1 VQLAWAAGDSST
13 YIMMDVFYNQP
24 PCDWNSPELTCHLS
38 HAYTARHPA
47 PASRSVCTL
56 NKYNSALKY
65 LMIVCFT
72 PLLTYL
78 FSTGQSQSITTCTT
92 SSPAH
97 CADSVV
103 WLLLPIQNVLPDVID
118 FSWHVEIAQT
128 PLKTR

>member
-1 VQLAWAAGDSST
+1 
-13 YIMMDVFYNQP
+13 
-24 PCDWNSPELTCHLS
+24 
-38 HAYTARHPA
+38 
-47 PASRSVCTL
+47 L

-65 LMIVCFT
+65 LMIVCLT

-78 FSTGQSQSITTCTT
+78 LSTGQSQSITTCR

-118 FSWHVEIAQT
+118 CFLTSRSLRRGWKCDKAPAEST
-128 PLKTR
+128 FKTQGP